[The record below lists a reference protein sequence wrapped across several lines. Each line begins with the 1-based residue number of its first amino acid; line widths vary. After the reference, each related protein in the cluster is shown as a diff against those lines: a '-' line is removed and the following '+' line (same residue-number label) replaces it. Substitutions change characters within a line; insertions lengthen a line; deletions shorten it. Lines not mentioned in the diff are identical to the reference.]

1 MKRVGFLLKVR
12 EEYIEEYK
20 THHQN
25 VWEEMKSALV
35 RHGWNNYSLFIRPDG
50 LLFGYFE
57 ASESFLDS
65 LTGMSKEQ
73 INTEWQEL
81 MSPYFEFLEGS
92 DPDQSIVVLE
102 EVFHLD

>member
-57 ASESFLDS
+57 ANESFSDS

-81 MSPYFEFLEGS
+81 MSPYFEILEGS
-92 DPDQSIVVLE
+92 DPDQSIVELE